1 MIEFL
6 EKCHEIKIVSNKNDI
21 LLWHDESNTLNYLYL
36 LPYFCIF
43 EICTVQ
49 YLHKI
54 FSWRYFL
61 YSFSALLWLFLFVIV
76 DTDCLYVSSFAHFP
90 QFKVKFLP
98 QINLHFLL
106 SYCDLGTPSTTLNG
120 HLISLLHSH
129 LHACNIY
136 THRFTQENLKHIKY
150 YAWWCLTD
158 EYL

>member
-1 MIEFL
+1 MYL
-6 EKCHEIKIVSNKNDI
+6 SYSDI
-21 LLWHDESNTLNYLYL
+21 CINYLI
-36 LPYFCIF
+36 FCILTL
-43 EICTVQ
+43 CTR
-49 YLHKI
+49 K
-54 FSWRYFL
+54 YFHN
-61 YSFSALLWLFLFVIV
+61 YSSQEDSFLTLFCLFVFVIV

-129 LHACNIY
+129 LHTCNIY

-150 YAWWCLTD
+150 YA
-158 EYL
+158 